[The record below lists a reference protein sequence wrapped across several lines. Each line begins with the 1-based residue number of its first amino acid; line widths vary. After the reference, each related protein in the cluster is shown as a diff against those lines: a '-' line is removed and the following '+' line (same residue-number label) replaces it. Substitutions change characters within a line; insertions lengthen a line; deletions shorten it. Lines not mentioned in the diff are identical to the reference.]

1 MKRLIETSTSFRD
14 LQSLIAKALEEEG
27 LALSYVDAD
36 GDKIILKSQDGPPL
50 SCHHVFHIGEGC
62 K

>member
-27 LALSYVDAD
+27 LALSYVDTD
-36 GDKIILKSQDGPPL
+36 GDKIILKSQDGPPSFRITL
-50 SCHHVFHIGEGC
+50 ESL
-62 K
+62 